1 MGNFTSLRTQRSTN
15 DDGIVELRS
24 LIMFAQ
30 NTTVILNL
38 ITATLSFSA
47 LVITGLGFINSPK
60 NLECKAIYY
69 YPQMEL
75 QSQQKP
81 NQNFSK

>member
-1 MGNFTSLRTQRSTN
+1 MRRVCNTGSEQVAN
-15 DDGIVELRS
+15 DDGGVELRS

-30 NTTVILNL
+30 NTTVILNF

-47 LVITGLGFINSPK
+47 LVLTDLGFVNSPK

-69 YPQMEL
+69 HPQMEL

-81 NQNFSK
+81 NQNLSK